1 MYLKL
6 STFIESWPYV
16 NRRTYEKLK
25 LLGKNIFEKAY
36 EIHNLVSVRYLLYAV
51 TILGLASLAA
61 SCSKA
66 PIYEQ
71 APSLI
76 RISQRNE
83 PSDLDPAKTSLVDDY
98 FIIRA
103 LSEGL
108 VIISP
113 ETGAPIPGTAISW
126 THSLD
131 SKTWTFNLRKD
142 AKWSNGDTVTA
153 NDFIES
159 YKRVL
164 TASFAAPKAELFF
177 LVKNAKAFYSGT
189 LSDFSQVGFNAPDEH
204 TLIITLENPTPDFL
218 MYAISGVWIP
228 IHPATVMKW
237 GKNWTKPEHYVGN
250 GAYTLK
256 SWMLNQKITVEKSAT
271 YHDRDKVH
279 ISNIEFIRY
288 DNAESEER
296 SYRSGGVDITM
307 AIPISKIPIYSK
319 EHPTEIH
326 RCVLGETR
334 YISFN
339 TTKYPLNDPRIREA
353 IYLALDR
360 STLVTNVLKGG
371 QLPID
376 KLIPEAIWRNS
387 DKSSFVLPEHINQ
400 ERNLARARLLL
411 KEAGFPEGK
420 NFPTLEL
427 SSWTNTTLLEAIQA
441 TLKRDLNISVTINLQ
456 EARVHLAALQSGNYS
471 IGLMTLIPDVA
482 DPLEILENFSS
493 HSANNYP
500 HFKDAE
506 FDQLLEEAR
515 TINDRTIRQNLLRK
529 AEHRLLSLAPIAP
542 IYLNSQNWL
551 MSEHVTGWYADPLWR
566 RSYIGLGIKP

>member
-25 LLGKNIFEKAY
+25 LLGENNFEKTP
-36 EIHNLVSVRYLLYAV
+36 EIHNLVSVRYLLNAV
-51 TILGLASLAA
+51 ILLGLVSLAA

-66 PIYEQ
+66 PNHQE
-71 APSLI
+71 APSVI

-108 VIISP
+108 VITSP
-113 ETGAPIPGTAISW
+113 ETGAPIAGTAASW

-131 SKTWTFNLRKD
+131 SKIWTFNLRKD
-142 AKWSNGDTVTA
+142 AKWSNGEPVTA
-153 NDFIES
+153 NDFIQS

-177 LVKNAKAFYSGT
+177 LVRNAKAFYSGT
-189 LSDFSQVGFNAPDEH
+189 LSDFSQVGFNAPNEY
-204 TLIITLENPTPDFL
+204 TLVITLENPTPDFL
-218 MYAISGVWIP
+218 MYAVSGVWIP
-228 IHPATVMKW
+228 IHPSTVMKC
-237 GKNWTKPEHYVGN
+237 GKNWTRPEHYVGN

-256 SWMLNQKITVEKSAT
+256 TWMPNQKITVEKSTT

-279 ISNIEFIRY
+279 ISEIEFIRY

-296 SYRSGGVDITM
+296 SFRSGGVDITM
-307 AIPISKIPIYSK
+307 AIPISKIPVYSK
-319 EHPTEIH
+319 EHPAELHKCI
-326 RCVLGETR
+326 LAETR
-334 YISFN
+334 YITFN
-339 TTKYPLNDPRIREA
+339 TNKYPLNDPRIREA

-360 STLVTNVLKGG
+360 STLVSSVLKGG
-371 QLPID
+371 QQPVD
-376 KLIPEAIWRNS
+376 KLIPESIWRSS
-387 DKSSFVLPEHINQ
+387 DISSFSPPEHVNQ
-400 ERNLARARLLL
+400 ERNLARAKLLL
-411 KEAGFPEGK
+411 QEAGFPEGK
-420 NFPTLEL
+420 NFPALEL
-427 SSWTNTTLLEAIQA
+427 SSWTNTTLLEAIQS
-441 TLKRDLNISVTINLQ
+441 TLKRDLGISVTINLQ

-471 IGLMTLIPDVA
+471 LGFMTLIPDVA
-482 DPLEILENFSS
+482 DPLEILENFSAE
-493 HSANNYP
+493 SANNYP

-506 FDQLLEEAR
+506 FEQLLEQAR
-515 TINDRTIRQNLLRK
+515 KINDRVIRLNILRK

-542 IYLNSQNWL
+542 LYLNSQNWL
-551 MSEHVTGWYADPLWR
+551 MSERITGWYADPLWR
-566 RSYIGLGIKP
+566 RSYIDLRIKP